1 MARKQPTPMRK
12 ALDELY
18 EIQSG
23 SGLAT
28 PKQLLETAEKYE
40 VEVWKLEGLYLDA
53 AETLMREDMAWE
65 PISF

>member
-1 MARKQPTPMRK
+1 MASKKQQTPIRK

-28 PKQLLETAEKYE
+28 PEQLLATAEKFE
-40 VEVWKLEGLYLDA
+40 IEVWALEGFYLDEVA
-53 AETLMREDMAWE
+53 ATADE
-65 PISF
+65 